1 MLLAQLVLPA
11 HSRLLMLLVLLVP
24 LVPLAL
30 MVPLALLV
38 LLARAKPLV
47 LGVV

>member
-11 HSRLLMLLVLLVP
+11 HSRLLMLL
-24 LVPLAL
+24 
-30 MVPLALLV
+30 
-38 LLARAKPLV
+38 ARAKPLV